1 MLRLEDSVVSN
12 IFEFLFEKFS
22 EIVTY
27 LLEFH
32 SPLYNL
38 YLDFFEFAY
47 IETFGNLTDFILNL
61 LSVQSVDFSTKGKLF
76 VDSFFSKLNFADTNF
91 TDDFLFWFIGLLLF
105 AFAVKFFFKLAL
117 EIFKSI
123 FDFITKFI

>member
-12 IFEFLFEKFS
+12 ILEFLFEKFS
-22 EIVTY
+22 EIVAN